1 MNNWN
6 INDDLISNPSPRIP
20 ICLCIDLSRSMSHY
34 NRIGLIKEG
43 ILSLYEELKQ
53 DFQISNS
60 AEIAIVTFSNEAQIL
75 ENFETVAEKNL
86 PDFKVEGN
94 TALGKGVNLSI
105 DILEQRKELYK
116 ENGIEYY
123 QPWLIIF
130 TDGASYGEPKYILSQ
145 AQDRAFRLEYS
156 KKLVVIPI
164 SVGNQAKREELEKF
178 TSQRNSVVSVEG
190 AQFQKFFKFISA
202 SVYEIV
208 QSSGKANIDLDLNH
222 TIDWGEL

>member
-1 MNNWN
+1 MNTWD
-6 INDDLISNPSPRIP
+6 INDDLILNPSPRIP
-20 ICLCIDLSRSMSHY
+20 ICLCIDLSRSMLHY

-43 ILSLYEELKQ
+43 ILNLYTELKQ

-60 AEIAIVTFSNEAQIL
+60 AEIAIITFNNEAEIL
-75 ENFETVAEKNL
+75 EDFETVSKKNM
-86 PDFKVEGN
+86 PIFNVSGN
-94 TALGKGVNLSI
+94 TALGKGVNLSL

-116 ENGIEYY
+116 ENGIDYY

-130 TDGASYGEPKYILSQ
+130 TDGASYGEPKHILNQ

-164 SVGNQAKREELEKF
+164 SVGDQAKRDELERF

-190 AQFQKFFKFISA
+190 AQFQKFFKFISQ
-202 SVYEIV
+202 SVYQIV
-208 QSSGKANIDLDLNH
+208 QSSGKAKIDLDLKQ